1 MSQGGGRRSR
11 EAAEGSGGGRRRGQE
26 AGVRTMAVVPPAG
39 DELGRV
45 RGPVPGPT
53 SRALARRLA
62 GVESR
67 NITRITED
75 GPIFWTAARGANVVD
90 ADGNVYVDL
99 TAGFAVAA
107 AGHAN
112 ARVAEAVGAQA
123 RVLAHG
129 LGDVY
134 PPEVKVRLLERL
146 AALAPGE
153 LGVTILA
160 SAGAEAVEAALKTAV
175 LATGR
180 PGVLAF
186 TGAYH
191 GLTYGALACT
201 WREEFR
207 APFARQLNPEVRW
220 APYPYAFRWGGAG
233 DVVAA
238 SLAAVRRIVDEAATS
253 PNPIGCVLV
262 EPIQGRGGIVVPPDG
277 FLAGLRRLADQREL
291 VLVFDEIYCGLG
303 RTGRWFACEHEGVV
317 PDVLVVGKAL
327 TGALPLSAAVGTRRV
342 MDAWPP
348 SAGEALHTSTFL
360 GNPIA
365 CAAALAQLAEIE
377 EQGLVARAARLGA
390 RLRERLDRWP
400 GRFPVVGEVRGRGLM
415 QGAEL
420 VRPATREP
428 ARELAVRLADA
439 ALRRGVLLLAE
450 GPDANVLAFTPPLT
464 ISEEQLDFALDV
476 LEEGLGRAGA

>member
-1 MSQGGGRRSR
+1 MHERRSGR
-11 EAAEGSGGGRRRGQE
+11 GRGGPEGV
-26 AGVRTMAVVPPAG
+26 ADPPPCPAG
-39 DELGRV
+39 DEAGRV
-45 RGPVPGPT
+45 RGELPGPV
-53 SRALARRLA
+53 SRTLARRLA

-67 NITRITED
+67 NVTRITED
-75 GPIFWTAARGANVVD
+75 GPIFWAAARGANVVD

-112 ARVAEAVGAQA
+112 PRVAAALGAQA
-123 RVLAHG
+123 AVLPHG
-129 LGDVY
+129 LGDVS
-134 PPEVKVRLLERL
+134 PPEIKVRLLERL

-153 LGVTILA
+153 LGVTILG
-160 SAGAEAVEAALKTAV
+160 SAGAEAVEAALKTAL

-207 APFARQLNPEVRW
+207 APFAAQLNQGVRF
-220 APYPYAFRWGGAG
+220 APYPYAYRWAGSG

-238 SLAAVRRIVDEAATS
+238 SLAAVRRLLDEAATS
-253 PNPIGCVLV
+253 PLPIGCILV

-277 FLAGLRRLADQREL
+277 FLAGLRRLADDRGL

-303 RTGRWFACEHEGVV
+303 RTGRWFACEHDGVI

-327 TGALPLSAAVGTRRV
+327 TGALPLSAAIGTRRV

-360 GNPIA
+360 GNPVS
-365 CAAALAQLAEIE
+365 CAAALAQLSEIE
-377 EQGLVARAARLGA
+377 ERGLVARAAELGA
-390 RLRERLDRWP
+390 RLRRRLDGWI
-400 GRFPVVGEVRGRGLM
+400 GRHAAVGEVRGRGLM
-415 QGAEL
+415 QGVEL
-420 VRPATREP
+420 VRPGGREP
-428 ARELAVRLADA
+428 AGGLALRVADA
-439 ALRRGVLLLAE
+439 ALRRGVLLLTE
-450 GPDANVLAFTPPLT
+450 GPRANVLAFTPPLVIT
-464 ISEEQLDFALDV
+464 EAQLDFAVDV
-476 LEEGLGRAGA
+476 VEEELERATA